1 MNKRQK
7 CHEVSV
13 RLLSAALA
21 TAVMMVAPTLLWSG
35 CGSGTVSTDTTDGG
49 TNCGAGSTLC
59 GSSCVDTAT
68 DNANCGACGAACAS
82 GKVCSDSACSASCPE
97 GLTICSGT
105 CVNEKT
111 DNANCG
117 ACGTACPSG
126 NACTAGACAV
136 SCLAGLT
143 KCGSTCVNE
152 KTDNAN
158 CGACG
163 TACPSGQVCS
173 AGVCGT
179 SCAAPQT
186 LCAPDGGASYCS
198 DLQTDD
204 GNCGGCGT
212 ACPSGQVCSA
222 GACTTSCAA
231 PQTLCAPDG
240 GATYCAALQTDDAN
254 CGGCGTVCPIG
265 QGCLAG
271 TCMAGCFLGGN
282 GTACARNAQCASDVC
297 TAGACQVL
305 GALALIQVDTPYI
318 AIDAF
323 YNGTTYTYLA
333 FGPTGTMPTVVG
345 GTGVAI
351 VVHAGGGVN
360 PESSFMIT
368 STTTVTSITSGAATR
383 ATFTVHQGSIFFD
396 GTFDPNPANATHTIP
411 TGQSAAYGVGFSE
424 DLGASNWYA
433 SVDGVQTPYT
443 TNVHVHSFIA
453 PISPGETHAVMGAG
467 YTNGALGIQ
476 AAYWGYSND
485 LVTCP

>member
-68 DNANCGACGAACAS
+68 DNANCGACGS

-173 AGVCGT
+173 AGVC
-179 SCAAPQT
+179 C
-186 LCAPDGGASYCS
+186 
-198 DLQTDD
+198 
-204 GNCGGCGT
+204 
-212 ACPSGQVCSA
+212 
-222 GACTTSCAA
+222 TSCAA